1 MLKKLFFLLLNI
13 SLVYTLGAQGTNK
26 LMKQGEEAFTKGNYV
41 QAADFFERAWLKSKN
56 KKQEAIFKA
65 GEAYYL
71 LRNYRKAAETYA
83 NVKDK
88 NDQFPLVGL
97 KYARSLKQDGQYD
110 KASKAFT
117 DFRDTYSGEG
127 KAVLEDIVQTEVQGC
142 ELGKLLPS
150 QAQQGIEVGH
160 AGAGVNTS
168 ENEFAPLPIDKG
180 LLYFSSTIGNTARI
194 YRSSLADNTWGKGIT
209 PDNFPVI
216 QKGQY
221 CHGSLTPDGQRFYFT
236 ICDASS
242 NFSNQTTRCEIYV
255 IRKQAT
261 GWSAPEMLPEAINAK
276 GTTATQPHV
285 VQNNGKEILY
295 FASNRTGG
303 RGGLD
308 LWYVERPMSA
318 AGNTFSTPI
327 NLGASINTLG
337 DEMTP
342 YFSVGEGTLYFASN
356 GQTSIGGFDIYS
368 SKGELSSWAPADN
381 LGLPYN
387 SPADDYYFVK
397 HNDGEGG
404 FLVSNRIVA
413 GEKLST
419 KDDDIFEVR
428 NKLVV
433 AKLQGSV
440 FAQESGEPLN
450 KYLLTLYEIRAD
462 ESESILLNREFST
475 STYDLELLPNRKFR
489 VEITAQG
496 YATGAY
502 TFLTDNPSGQPYG
515 QPLMLAKLGG
525 GSVVNNNPG
534 TGNPSNPNLGN
545 PNPGA
550 NPGKGNP
557 SSNPGSANP
566 GTGTA
571 NPGIPNPS
579 GGVYTARGAGPAD
592 KEEYSTDAPRY
603 EGEYYKIQLAALKT
617 YSPTDKRYLAIA
629 ELGNLQTETILSKQ
643 MTRVLVATFY
653 TKEDA
658 KRALAAVKSKGF
670 SLAFIV
676 KYTNGE
682 RYGRVNL

>member
-1 MLKKLFFLLLNI
+1 MLKKLVFLLLNF
-13 SLVYTLGAQGTNK
+13 SLICTLSAQSAKK
-26 LMKQGEEAFTKGNYV
+26 LMKQGEEAYTKGNYV
-41 QAADFFERAWLKSKN
+41 QAADFFEKSWLKG
-56 KKQEAIFKA
+56 KKPEAIFKA
-65 GEAYYL
+65 GEAYYV
-71 LRNYRKAAETYA
+71 LRNYRKASEAYL

-110 KASKAFT
+110 KASKAFS
-117 DFRDTYSGEG
+117 DFRDSYTGEG
-127 KAVLEDIVQTEVQGC
+127 KAVIEDVVQTEMQGC
-142 ELGKLLPS
+142 ELGKLLPA
-150 QAQQGIEVGH
+150 QAQQGIEVTH

-168 ENEFAPLPIDKG
+168 DNEFGPLPIDKG
-180 LLYFSSTIGNTARI
+180 LLYFSSTIGGTARI
-194 YRSSLADNTWGKGIT
+194 YRSSLADNAWGKGAT

-236 ICDASS
+236 ICDAASS
-242 NFSNQTTRCEIYV
+242 FNNNTTRCEIYV
-255 IRKQAT
+255 IRKQAA
-261 GWSAPEMLPEAINAK
+261 GWSAPEMLPESINAK

-303 RGGLD
+303 RGGMD
-308 LWYVERPMSA
+308 LWYVEKPLSVP
-318 AGNTFSTPI
+318 GNTFANPI
-327 NLGASINTLG
+327 NLGPNINTLG

-342 YFSVGEGTLYFASN
+342 YFSAGEGTLYFSSN

-368 SKGELSSWAPADN
+368 SRGDLSTWAPADN

-387 SPADDYYFVK
+387 SPADDYYYIK

-413 GEKLST
+413 GEKLTT
-419 KDDDIFEVR
+419 KDDDIFEIR
-428 NKLVV
+428 SKLVV

-440 FAQESGEPLN
+440 FAQETGEPIN
-450 KYLLTLYEIRAD
+450 KYLLTLYEIRTD
-462 ESESILLNREFST
+462 ESESILLNREFNT
-475 STYDLELLPNRKFR
+475 SAYDLELLPNRKFR

-502 TFLTDNPSGQPYG
+502 NFVTNNPSGQAYG
-515 QPLMLAKLGG
+515 QPLMLVKLGG
-525 GSVVNNNPG
+525 AVVNTNPAGNPNNTNPATNPPLGNPNNPG
-534 TGNPSNPNLGN
+534 TY
-545 PNPGA
+545 
-550 NPGKGNP
+550 
-557 SSNPGSANP
+557 NP
-566 GTGTA
+566 GTN
-571 NPGIPNPS
+571 NPGTNPPPNNFPNANPS
-579 GGVYTARGAGPAD
+579 GGVYTAKGAGPAD

-603 EGEYYKIQLAALKT
+603 EGEYYKIQLAALKAF
-617 YSPTDKRYLAIA
+617 SPSDKRYTAMS
-629 ELGNLQTETILSKQ
+629 EFGNLQTETILSKQ
-643 MTRVLVATFY
+643 MTRVLVASFY
-653 TKEDA
+653 TKDDA
-658 KRALAAVKSKGF
+658 KRALAAVKRKGF

>member
-1 MLKKLFFLLLNI
+1 MLRKLVFLLLNF
-13 SLVYTLGAQGTNK
+13 SLICTLSAQSAKK
-26 LMKQGEEAFTKGNYV
+26 LMKQGEEAYTKGNYV
-41 QAADFFERAWLKSKN
+41 QAADLFEKSWLKG
-56 KKQEAIFKA
+56 KKPEAIFKA
-65 GEAYYL
+65 GEAYYV
-71 LRNYRKAAETYA
+71 LRNYRKAAEAYL

-110 KASKAFT
+110 KASKAFS
-117 DFRDTYSGEG
+117 DFRDSYTGEG
-127 KAVLEDIVQTEVQGC
+127 KAVIEDVVQTEMQGS
-142 ELGKLLPS
+142 ELGKLLPA
-150 QAQQGIEVGH
+150 QAQQGIEVTH

-168 ENEFAPLPIDKG
+168 DNEFAPLPIDKG
-180 LLYFSSTIGNTARI
+180 LLYFSSTIGGTARI
-194 YRSSLADNTWGKGIT
+194 YRSSLADNAWGKRAT

-236 ICDASS
+236 ICDAAGS
-242 NFSNQTTRCEIYV
+242 FSNNTTRCEIYV
-255 IRKQAT
+255 IRKQAA
-261 GWSAPEMLPEAINAK
+261 GWSAPEMLPESINAK

-303 RGGLD
+303 RGGMD
-308 LWYVERPMSA
+308 LWYVEKPLSA
-318 AGNTFSTPI
+318 TGNTFANPI
-327 NLGASINTLG
+327 NLGPNINTLG

-342 YFSVGEGTLYFASN
+342 YFSAGEGTLYFSSN

-368 SKGELSSWAPADN
+368 SRGDLSTWAPADN

-387 SPADDYYFVK
+387 SPADDYYYIK

-413 GEKLST
+413 GEKLTT
-419 KDDDIFEVR
+419 KDDDIFEIKS
-428 NKLVV
+428 KLVV

-440 FAQESGEPLN
+440 FAQETGEPIN
-450 KYLLTLYEIRAD
+450 KYLLTLYEIRTD
-462 ESESILLNREFST
+462 ESESILLNREFNT

-502 TFLTDNPSGQPYG
+502 NFVTNNPSGQAYG
-515 QPLMLAKLGG
+515 QPLMLVKLGG
-525 GSVVNNNPG
+525 AVVNTNPAGNPNNTNPGTNPPFGNPNNQGNNNPGNNNPG
-534 TGNPSNPNLGN
+534 TNPPPNN
-545 PNPGA
+545 FPNA
-550 NPGKGNP
+550 
-557 SSNPGSANP
+557 
-566 GTGTA
+566 
-571 NPGIPNPS
+571 NPS
-579 GGVYTARGAGPAD
+579 GGVYTAKGAGPAD

-603 EGEYYKIQLAALKT
+603 EGEYYKIQLAALKAF
-617 YSPTDKRYLAIA
+617 SPSDKRYTAMS
-629 ELGNLQTETILSKQ
+629 EFGNLQTETILSKQ
-643 MTRVLVATFY
+643 MTRVLVASFY
-653 TKEDA
+653 TKDDA
-658 KRALAAVKSKGF
+658 KRALAAVKRKGF

>member
-1 MLKKLFFLLLNI
+1 MLKKLVFLLLNF
-13 SLVYTLGAQGTNK
+13 SLLCTLSAQSAKK
-26 LMKQGEEAFTKGNYV
+26 LMKQGEEAYTKGNYV
-41 QAADFFERAWLKSKN
+41 QAADFFEKSWLKG
-56 KKQEAIFKA
+56 KKPEAIFKA
-65 GEAYYL
+65 GEAYYV
-71 LRNYRKAAETYA
+71 LRNYRKAAEAYV

-110 KASKAFT
+110 KASKAFS
-117 DFRDTYSGEG
+117 DFRDSYTGEG
-127 KAVLEDIVQTEVQGC
+127 KAVIEDVVQTELQGN
-142 ELGKLLPS
+142 ELGKLLPA
-150 QAQQGIEVGH
+150 QAQQGIEVTH

-168 ENEFAPLPIDKG
+168 DNEFAPLPIDKG
-180 LLYFSSTIGNTARI
+180 LLYFSSTIGGTARI
-194 YRSSLADNTWGKGIT
+194 YRSSLADNAWGKGAT

-236 ICDASS
+236 ICDAASS
-242 NFSNQTTRCEIYV
+242 FNNNTTRCEIYV
-255 IRKQAT
+255 IRKQAA
-261 GWSAPEMLPEAINAK
+261 GWSAPEMLPESINAK

-303 RGGLD
+303 RGGMD
-308 LWYVERPMSA
+308 LWYVERPLSA
-318 AGNTFSTPI
+318 TGNAFASPI
-327 NLGASINTLG
+327 NLGPNINTLG

-342 YFSVGEGTLYFASN
+342 YFSVGEGMLYFSSN

-368 SKGELSSWAPADN
+368 SRGDLSTWAPADN

-387 SPADDYYFVK
+387 SPADDYYYIK

-413 GEKLST
+413 GEKLTT
-419 KDDDIFEVR
+419 KDDDIFEIKS
-428 NKLVV
+428 KLVV

-440 FAQESGEPLN
+440 FAQETGEPIN
-450 KYLLTLYEIRAD
+450 KYLLTLYEIRVD
-462 ESESILLNREFST
+462 ESESILLNREFNT

-502 TFLTDNPSGQPYG
+502 NFVTNNPSGQAYG
-515 QPLMLAKLGG
+515 QPLMLVKLGG
-525 GSVVNNNPG
+525 AVVNTNPG
-534 TGNPSNPNLGN
+534 GNPNNPNLGN
-545 PNPGA
+545 DPGF
-550 NPGKGNP
+550 GNP
-557 SSNPGSANP
+557 NNP
-566 GTGTA
+566 GTN
-571 NPGIPNPS
+571 NPGTNPPPNNFPNANPS
-579 GGVYTARGAGPAD
+579 GGVYTAKGAGPAD

-603 EGEYYKIQLAALKT
+603 EGEYYKIQLAALKAF
-617 YSPTDKRYLAIA
+617 SPNDKRYTAMS
-629 ELGNLQTETILSKQ
+629 EFGNLQTETILSKQ

-653 TKEDA
+653 TKDDA
-658 KRALAAVKSKGF
+658 KRALAGVKRKGF

>member
-1 MLKKLFFLLLNI
+1 MLKKLVFLLLNF
-13 SLVYTLGAQGTNK
+13 SLLCTLSAQSAKK
-26 LMKQGEEAFTKGNYV
+26 LMKQGEEAYTKGNYV
-41 QAADFFERAWLKSKN
+41 QAADFFEKSWLKG
-56 KKQEAIFKA
+56 KKPEAIFKA
-65 GEAYYL
+65 GEAYYV
-71 LRNYRKAAETYA
+71 LRNYRKASEAYV

-88 NDQFPLVGL
+88 NDQFQLVGL

-110 KASKAFT
+110 KASKAFS
-117 DFRDTYSGEG
+117 DFRDGYTGEG
-127 KAVLEDIVQTEVQGC
+127 KAVIEDVVQTELQGC
-142 ELGKLLPS
+142 ELGKLLPA
-150 QAQQGIEVGH
+150 QAQQGIEVSH

-168 ENEFAPLPIDKG
+168 DNEFAPLPIDKG
-180 LLYFSSTIGNTARI
+180 LLYFSSTIGGTARI
-194 YRSSLADNTWGKGIT
+194 YRSSLADNAWGKGAT

-236 ICDASS
+236 ICDAASS
-242 NFSNQTTRCEIYV
+242 FNNNTTRCEIYV
-255 IRKQAT
+255 IRKQAA
-261 GWSAPEMLPEAINAK
+261 GWSAPEMLPESINAK

-303 RGGLD
+303 RGGMD
-308 LWYVERPMSA
+308 LWYVERPLSA
-318 AGNTFSTPI
+318 TGNVFASPI
-327 NLGASINTLG
+327 NLGPNINTMG

-342 YFSVGEGTLYFASN
+342 YFSAGEGTLYFSSN
-356 GQTSIGGFDIYS
+356 GQTSIGGFDIFT
-368 SKGELSSWAPADN
+368 SKGDLSTWAPADN

-387 SPADDYYFVK
+387 SPADDYYYIK

-413 GEKLST
+413 GEKLTT
-419 KDDDIFEVR
+419 KDDDIFEIKS
-428 NKLVV
+428 KLVV

-440 FAQESGEPLN
+440 FAQETGEPIN
-450 KYLLTLYEIRAD
+450 KYLLTLYEIRVD
-462 ESESILLNREFST
+462 ESESILLNREFNT

-502 TFLTDNPSGQPYG
+502 NFVTNNPSGQAYG
-515 QPLMLAKLGG
+515 QPLMLVKLGG
-525 GSVVNNNPG
+525 AVVNTNPG
-534 TGNPSNPNLGN
+534 GNPNNPNLGN
-545 PNPGA
+545 DPGF
-550 NPGKGNP
+550 GNP
-557 SSNPGSANP
+557 NNP
-566 GTGTA
+566 GT
-571 NPGIPNPS
+571 NPPPNNFPNINPS
-579 GGVYTARGAGPAD
+579 GGVYTAKGAGPAD

-603 EGEYYKIQLAALKT
+603 EGEYYKIQLAALKAF
-617 YSPTDKRYLAIA
+617 SPSDKRYTTVS
-629 ELGNLQTETILSKQ
+629 EFGNLQTETILSKQ

-653 TKEDA
+653 TKDDA
-658 KRALAAVKSKGF
+658 KRALAAVKRKGF

>member
-1 MLKKLFFLLLNI
+1 MLKKLVFLLLNF
-13 SLVYTLGAQGTNK
+13 SLLCTLSAQSAKK
-26 LMKQGEEAFTKGNYV
+26 LMKQGEEAYTKGNYV
-41 QAADFFERAWLKSKN
+41 QAADFFEKSWLKG
-56 KKQEAIFKA
+56 KKPEAIFKA
-65 GEAYYL
+65 GEAYYV
-71 LRNYRKAAETYA
+71 LRNYRKAAEAYV

-110 KASKAFT
+110 KASKAFS
-117 DFRDTYSGEG
+117 DFRDSYTGEG
-127 KAVLEDIVQTEVQGC
+127 KAVIEDVVQTELQGN
-142 ELGKLLPS
+142 ELGKLLPA
-150 QAQQGIEVGH
+150 QAQQGIEVTH

-168 ENEFAPLPIDKG
+168 DNEFAPLPIDKG
-180 LLYFSSTIGNTARI
+180 LLYFSSTIGGTARI
-194 YRSSLADNTWGKGIT
+194 YRSSLADNAWGKGAT

-236 ICDASS
+236 ICDAASS
-242 NFSNQTTRCEIYV
+242 FNNNTTRCEIYV
-255 IRKQAT
+255 IRKQAA
-261 GWSAPEMLPEAINAK
+261 GWSAPEMLPESINAK

-303 RGGLD
+303 RGGMD
-308 LWYVERPMSA
+308 LWYVERPLSA
-318 AGNTFSTPI
+318 TGNAFANPI
-327 NLGASINTLG
+327 NLGPNINTLG

-342 YFSVGEGTLYFASN
+342 YFSVGEGMLYFSSN

-368 SKGELSSWAPADN
+368 SRGDLSTWAPADN

-387 SPADDYYFVK
+387 SPADDYYYIK

-413 GEKLST
+413 GEKLTT
-419 KDDDIFEVR
+419 KDDDIFEIKS
-428 NKLVV
+428 KLVV

-440 FAQESGEPLN
+440 FAQETGEPIN
-450 KYLLTLYEIRAD
+450 KYLLTLYEIRTD
-462 ESESILLNREFST
+462 ESESILLNREFNT

-502 TFLTDNPSGQPYG
+502 NFVTNNPSGQAYG
-515 QPLMLAKLGG
+515 QPLMLVKLGG
-525 GSVVNNNPG
+525 AVVNTNPG
-534 TGNPSNPNLGN
+534 GNPNNPNLGN
-545 PNPGA
+545 DPGF
-550 NPGKGNP
+550 GNP
-557 SSNPGSANP
+557 NNP
-566 GTGTA
+566 GTN
-571 NPGIPNPS
+571 NPGTNPPPNNFPNANPS
-579 GGVYTARGAGPAD
+579 GGVYTAKGAGPAD

-603 EGEYYKIQLAALKT
+603 EGEYYKIQLAALKAF
-617 YSPTDKRYLAIA
+617 SPSDKRYTAMS
-629 ELGNLQTETILSKQ
+629 EFGNLQTETILNKQ

-653 TKEDA
+653 TKDDA
-658 KRALAAVKSKGF
+658 KRALAGVKRKGF

>member
-1 MLKKLFFLLLNI
+1 MLRKLVFLLLNF
-13 SLVYTLGAQGTNK
+13 SLICTLSAQSAKK
-26 LMKQGEEAFTKGNYV
+26 LMKQGEEAYTKGNYV
-41 QAADFFERAWLKSKN
+41 QAADFFEKSWLKG
-56 KKQEAIFKA
+56 KKPEAIFKA
-65 GEAYYL
+65 GEAYYV
-71 LRNYRKAAETYA
+71 LRNYRKASEAYV

-110 KASKAFT
+110 KASKAFS
-117 DFRDTYSGEG
+117 DFRDSYSGDG
-127 KAVLEDIVQTEVQGC
+127 KAVIEDMVQTEIQGC
-142 ELGKLLPS
+142 ELGKLLPA
-150 QAQQGIEVGH
+150 QAQQGIEVNF

-168 ENEFAPLPIDKG
+168 DNEFGPLPIDKG
-180 LLYFSSTIGNTARI
+180 LLYFSSTIGGTARI
-194 YRSSLADNTWGKGIT
+194 YRSSLADNAWGKGAT

-236 ICDASS
+236 ICDAASS
-242 NFSNQTTRCEIYV
+242 FSNRTTRCEIYV

-276 GTTATQPHV
+276 GTTSTQPHV

-303 RGGLD
+303 RGGMD
-308 LWYVERPMSA
+308 LWYVERPLSA
-318 AGNTFSTPI
+318 TGNAFSNPI
-327 NLGASINTLG
+327 NLGSSINTLG

-342 YFSVGEGTLYFASN
+342 YFNSSEGTLYFSSN

-368 SKGELSSWAPADN
+368 SKGDLSSWAPADN
-381 LGLPYN
+381 MGLPYN
-387 SPADDYYFVK
+387 SPADDYYFIK

-413 GEKLST
+413 GEKLTT
-419 KDDDIFEVR
+419 KDDDIFEIKS
-428 NKLVV
+428 KLVV

-440 FAQESGEPLN
+440 FAQETGEPIN

-462 ESESILLNREFST
+462 ESESILLNREFNT

-502 TFLTDNPSGQPYG
+502 NFVTENPTGQPYG
-515 QPLMLAKLGG
+515 QPLMLVKLG
-525 GSVVNNNPG
+525 GSVVNTNPAGNPNTTTPGANPPLGNPNNPG
-534 TGNPSNPNLGN
+534 TNNPSTNLPN
-545 PNPGA
+545 A
-550 NPGKGNP
+550 
-557 SSNPGSANP
+557 
-566 GTGTA
+566 
-571 NPGIPNPS
+571 NPS
-579 GGVYTARGAGPAD
+579 GGIYTAKGAGPAD

-617 YSPTDKRYLAIA
+617 YSPTDKRYAA
-629 ELGNLQTETILSKQ
+629 MSELGSVQTETILSKQ

-653 TKEDA
+653 TKEEA
-658 KRALAAVKSKGF
+658 KRALAAVKQKGF

>member
-1 MLKKLFFLLLNI
+1 MLRKLVFMLLNF
-13 SLVYTLGAQGTNK
+13 SLICTLSAQSAKK
-26 LMKQGEEAFTKGNYV
+26 LMKQGEEAYTKGNYV
-41 QAADFFERAWLKSKN
+41 QAADFFEKSWLKG
-56 KKQEAIFKA
+56 KKPEAVFKA
-65 GEAYYL
+65 GEAYYV
-71 LRNYRKAAETYA
+71 LRNYRKASEAYV

-110 KASKAFT
+110 KASKAFS
-117 DFRDTYSGEG
+117 DFRDTYNGEG
-127 KAVLEDIVQTEVQGC
+127 KAVIEDIVQTELQGC
-142 ELGKLLPS
+142 ELGKLLPA
-150 QAQQGIEVGH
+150 QAQQGIEVNH

-168 ENEFAPLPIDKG
+168 DNEFAPLPIDKG

-194 YRSSLADNTWGKGIT
+194 YRSSLADNAWGKGAT

-236 ICDASS
+236 ICDAASS
-242 NFSNQTTRCEIYV
+242 FDNRTTRCEIYV

-261 GWSAPEMLPEAINAK
+261 GWSAPEMLPESINAK

-285 VQNNGKEILY
+285 VQNNGKEILF

-303 RGGLD
+303 RGGMD
-308 LWYVERPMSA
+308 LWYVDRPLSA
-318 AGNTFSTPI
+318 TGNAFANPI
-327 NLGASINTLG
+327 NLGPSINTMG

-342 YFSVGEGTLYFASN
+342 YFSPGEGTLYFSSN

-368 SKGELSSWAPADN
+368 SKGDLSTWAPADN

-387 SPADDYYFVK
+387 SPADDYYYIK

-413 GEKLST
+413 GEKLTT
-419 KDDDIFEVR
+419 KDNDIFEIK

-440 FAQESGEPLN
+440 FAQETGEPIN
-450 KYLLTLYEIRAD
+450 KYLLTLYEIRVD
-462 ESESILLNREFST
+462 ESESILLNREFNT

-502 TFLTDNPSGQPYG
+502 NFVTDNPNTQAYG
-515 QPLMLAKLGG
+515 QPLMLVKLGG
-525 GSVVNNNPG
+525 AVVNTNPTGNPNTNNPANNPPSGNPNLNNPG
-534 TGNPSNPNLGN
+534 N
-545 PNPGA
+545 
-550 NPGKGNP
+550 NP
-557 SSNPGSANP
+557 SSTNPPSGNYP
-566 GTGTA
+566 
-571 NPGIPNPS
+571 NVNPS
-579 GGVYTARGAGPAD
+579 AGVYTAKGAGPAD

-603 EGEYYKIQLAALKT
+603 EGEYYKIQLAALKA
-617 YSPTDKRYLAIA
+617 YSPNDKRYMAMS
-629 ELGNLQTETILSKQ
+629 EFGNLQTENILNKQ

-653 TKEDA
+653 TKDDA
-658 KRALAAVKSKGF
+658 KRALAAVKGKGF

-676 KYTNGE
+676 KYNNGE

>member
-1 MLKKLFFLLLNI
+1 MLKKLVFLLLNF
-13 SLVYTLGAQGTNK
+13 SLICTLSAQSAKK
-26 LMKQGEEAFTKGNYV
+26 LMKQGEEAYTKGNYV
-41 QAADFFERAWLKSKN
+41 QAADFFEKSWLKG
-56 KKQEAIFKA
+56 KKPEAIFKA
-65 GEAYYL
+65 GEAYYV
-71 LRNYRKAAETYA
+71 LRNYRKASEAYL

-110 KASKAFT
+110 KASKAFS
-117 DFRDTYSGEG
+117 DFRDSYTGEG
-127 KAVLEDIVQTEVQGC
+127 KAVIEDVVQTEMQGC
-142 ELGKLLPS
+142 ELGKLLPA
-150 QAQQGIEVGH
+150 QAQQGIEVTH

-168 ENEFAPLPIDKG
+168 DNEFAPLPIDKG
-180 LLYFSSTIGNTARI
+180 LLYFSSTIGGTARI
-194 YRSSLADNTWGKGIT
+194 YRSSLADNAWGKGAT

-236 ICDASS
+236 ICDAASS
-242 NFSNQTTRCEIYV
+242 FNNNTTRCEIYV
-255 IRKQAT
+255 IRKQAA
-261 GWSAPEMLPEAINAK
+261 GWSAPEMLPESINAK

-303 RGGLD
+303 RGGMD
-308 LWYVERPMSA
+308 LWYVEKPLSVP
-318 AGNTFSTPI
+318 GNTFANPI
-327 NLGASINTLG
+327 NLGPNINTLG

-342 YFSVGEGTLYFASN
+342 YFSAGEGTLYFSSN

-368 SKGELSSWAPADN
+368 SRGDLSTWAPADN

-387 SPADDYYFVK
+387 SPADDYYYIK

-413 GEKLST
+413 GEKLTT
-419 KDDDIFEVR
+419 KDDDIFEIR
-428 NKLVV
+428 SKLVV

-440 FAQESGEPLN
+440 FAQETGEPIN
-450 KYLLTLYEIRAD
+450 KYLLTLYEIRTD
-462 ESESILLNREFST
+462 ESESILLNREFNT
-475 STYDLELLPNRKFR
+475 SAYDLELLPNRKFR

-502 TFLTDNPSGQPYG
+502 NFVTNNPSGQAYG
-515 QPLMLAKLGG
+515 QPLMLVKLGG
-525 GSVVNNNPG
+525 AVVNTNPAGNPNNTNPATNPPLGNPNNPG
-534 TGNPSNPNLGN
+534 TY
-545 PNPGA
+545 
-550 NPGKGNP
+550 
-557 SSNPGSANP
+557 NP
-566 GTGTA
+566 GTN
-571 NPGIPNPS
+571 NPGTNPPPNNFPNANPS
-579 GGVYTARGAGPAD
+579 GGVYTAKGAGPAD

-603 EGEYYKIQLAALKT
+603 EGEYYKIQLAALKAF
-617 YSPTDKRYLAIA
+617 SPSDKRYTAMS
-629 ELGNLQTETILSKQ
+629 EFGNLQTETILSKQ
-643 MTRVLVATFY
+643 MTRVLVASFY
-653 TKEDA
+653 TKDDA
-658 KRALAAVKSKGF
+658 KRALAAVKRKGF

>member
-1 MLKKLFFLLLNI
+1 MLRKLVFVLLNF
-13 SLVYTLGAQGTNK
+13 SLICTLSAQSAKK

-41 QAADFFERAWLKSKN
+41 QAADFFEKSWQKG
-56 KKQEAIFKA
+56 KKPEAVFKA

-71 LRNYRKAAETYA
+71 LRNYRKAADAYV

-110 KASKAFT
+110 KASKAFS
-117 DFRDTYSGEG
+117 DFRDTYSGTG
-127 KAVLEDIVQTEVQGC
+127 KAAIEDIVQTELQGC
-142 ELGKLLPS
+142 ELGKLLPA
-150 QAQQGIEVGH
+150 QAQQGIEINH
-160 AGAGVNTS
+160 AGGGVNTS
-168 ENEFAPLPIDKG
+168 DNEFAPLPIDKG
-180 LLYFSSTIGNTARI
+180 LLYFSSTIGGTGRI
-194 YRSSLADNTWGKGIT
+194 YRSSLADNAWGKGTT

-236 ICDASS
+236 ICDAASVFD
-242 NFSNQTTRCEIYV
+242 NRTTRCEIYV

-261 GWSAPEMLPEAINAK
+261 GWSAPEALPENINAK
-276 GTTATQPHV
+276 ETTATQPHV
-285 VQNNGKEILY
+285 VQSNGKEILY
-295 FASNRTGG
+295 FASNRKDG
-303 RGGLD
+303 RGGMD
-308 LWYVERPMSA
+308 LWYAERPMSA
-318 AGNTFSTPI
+318 TSNVFSAPI
-327 NLGASINTLG
+327 NLGPSINTLG

-342 YFSVGEGTLYFASN
+342 YFNVGEGTLYFSSN

-368 SKGELSSWAPADN
+368 SKGELSNWAPADN

-387 SPADDYYFVK
+387 SPADDYYYIK

-413 GEKLST
+413 GEKLTT
-419 KDDDIFEVR
+419 KDDDIFEIK

-440 FAQESGEPLN
+440 FAQETGEPIN

-462 ESESILLNREFST
+462 ESESILLNREFNT

-502 TFLTDNPSGQPYG
+502 NFVTENPSGQPYG
-515 QPLMLAKLGG
+515 QPLMLVKLGG
-525 GSVVNNNPG
+525 GVVTTNPNPNNPNPN
-534 TGNPSNPNLGN
+534 NPSTNPPTGN
-545 PNPGA
+545 PNPN
-550 NPGKGNP
+550 NPNTSNPNTNPPTGNPIGNP
-557 SSNPGSANP
+557 SAGL
-566 GTGTA
+566 
-571 NPGIPNPS
+571 
-579 GGVYTARGAGPAD
+579 YTAKGAGPAD

-603 EGEYYKIQLAALKT
+603 EGEYYKIQLAALKA
-617 YSPTDKRYLAIA
+617 YSPADKRYTAMS
-629 ELGNLQTETILSKQ
+629 EFGNLQTETILSKQ

-653 TKEDA
+653 TKDDA
-658 KRALAAVKSKGF
+658 KRALAAVKKKGF

>member
-1 MLKKLFFLLLNI
+1 MLRKLVFVLLNF
-13 SLVYTLGAQGTNK
+13 SLICTLSAQSANK

-41 QAADFFERAWLKSKN
+41 QAADFFEKSWLKGKSK
-56 KKQEAIFKA
+56 KPEAIFKA

-71 LRNYRKAAETYA
+71 LRNYRKAADAYV

-110 KASKAFT
+110 KASKAFS
-117 DFRDTYSGEG
+117 DFRDTYSGTG
-127 KAVLEDIVQTEVQGC
+127 KGAIEDIVQTELQGC
-142 ELGKLLPS
+142 ELGKLLPA
-150 QAQQGIEVGH
+150 QAQQGIEINH
-160 AGAGVNTS
+160 AGAGINTS
-168 ENEFAPLPIDKG
+168 DNEFAPLPIDKG
-180 LLYFSSTIGNTARI
+180 LLYFSSTIGGTGRI
-194 YRSSLADNTWGKGIT
+194 YRSSLADNAWGKGTT

-236 ICDASS
+236 ICDAASVFD
-242 NFSNQTTRCEIYV
+242 NRTTRCEIYV

-261 GWSAPEMLPEAINAK
+261 GWSAPEALPENINAK
-276 GTTATQPHV
+276 ETTATQPHV
-285 VQNNGKEILY
+285 VQSNGKEILY
-295 FASNRTGG
+295 FASNRKDG
-303 RGGLD
+303 RGGMD
-308 LWYVERPMSA
+308 LWYAERPMSA
-318 AGNTFSTPI
+318 TSNVFSTPI
-327 NLGASINTLG
+327 NLGPSINTLG

-342 YFSVGEGTLYFASN
+342 YFSVGEGTLYFSSN

-368 SKGELSSWAPADN
+368 SKGELSTWAPADN

-387 SPADDYYFVK
+387 SPADDYYYIK

-404 FLVSNRIVA
+404 FLVSNRIIA
-413 GEKLST
+413 GEKLTT
-419 KDDDIFEVR
+419 KDDDIFEVK

-440 FAQESGEPLN
+440 FAQETGEPIN

-462 ESESILLNREFST
+462 ESESILLNREFNA

-502 TFLTDNPSGQPYG
+502 NFVTDNPNGQPYG
-515 QPLMLAKLGG
+515 QPLMLVKLGG
-525 GSVVNNNPG
+525 GVVTTNPNPNNPNPNNPNTNPA
-534 TGNPSNPNLGN
+534 TGYPDPNNPNTSNPNTNPPIGN
-545 PNPGA
+545 PIGT
-550 NPGKGNP
+550 P
-557 SSNPGSANP
+557 SA
-566 GTGTA
+566 
-571 NPGIPNPS
+571 
-579 GGVYTARGAGPAD
+579 GVYTAKGAGPAD

-603 EGEYYKIQLAALKT
+603 EGEYYKIQLAALKS
-617 YSPTDKRYLAIA
+617 YSPADKRYMAMS
-629 ELGNLQTETILSKQ
+629 EFGNLQTETILSKQ

-658 KRALAAVKSKGF
+658 KRALAAVKRKGF

-676 KYTNGE
+676 KYNNGE

>member
-1 MLKKLFFLLLNI
+1 MLRKLVFLLLNF
-13 SLVYTLGAQGTNK
+13 SLICTLSAQSAKK
-26 LMKQGEEAFTKGNYV
+26 LMKQGEEAYTKGNYV
-41 QAADFFERAWLKSKN
+41 QAADFFEKSWAKG
-56 KKQEAIFKA
+56 KKPEAIFKA
-65 GEAYYL
+65 GEAYYV
-71 LRNYRKAAETYA
+71 LRNYRKASEAYV

-110 KASKAFT
+110 KASKAFS
-117 DFRDTYSGEG
+117 DFRDTYSGDG
-127 KAVLEDIVQTEVQGC
+127 KAVVEDMVQTELQGC
-142 ELGKLLPS
+142 ELGKLLPA
-150 QAQQGIEVGH
+150 QAQQGIEVTH

-168 ENEFAPLPIDKG
+168 DNEFGPLPIDKG
-180 LLYFSSTIGNTARI
+180 LLYFSSTIGGTARI
-194 YRSSLADNTWGKGIT
+194 YRSSLADNAWGKGAT

-236 ICDASS
+236 ICDAASS
-242 NFSNQTTRCEIYV
+242 FDNRTTRCEIYV

-303 RGGLD
+303 RGGMD
-308 LWYVERPMSA
+308 LWYVERPLSA
-318 AGNTFSTPI
+318 TGNAFANPI
-327 NLGASINTLG
+327 NLGPSINTLG

-342 YFSVGEGTLYFASN
+342 YFSTGEGTLYFSSN

-368 SKGELSSWAPADN
+368 SKGDLSTWAPADN

-387 SPADDYYFVK
+387 SPADDYYYIK

-413 GEKLST
+413 GEKLTT
-419 KDDDIFEVR
+419 KDDDIFEIKS
-428 NKLVV
+428 KLVV

-440 FAQESGEPLN
+440 FAQETGEPIN

-462 ESESILLNREFST
+462 ESESILLNREFNT

-502 TFLTDNPSGQPYG
+502 NFVTDNPNGQAYG
-515 QPLMLAKLGG
+515 QPLMLVKLGG
-525 GSVVNNNPG
+525 AVVNTNPAGNPNNTNPGTTPPLGNPNNPG
-534 TGNPSNPNLGN
+534 TN
-545 PNPGA
+545 
-550 NPGKGNP
+550 
-557 SSNPGSANP
+557 NP
-566 GTGTA
+566 GTN
-571 NPGIPNPS
+571 NPSTNPPNLNPS
-579 GGVYTARGAGPAD
+579 GGVYTAKGAGPAD

-617 YSPTDKRYLAIA
+617 YSPNDKRYTAMSQF
-629 ELGNLQTETILSKQ
+629 GSVQTETILSKQ

-653 TKEDA
+653 TKDEA
-658 KRALAAVKSKGF
+658 KRALAAVKQKGF

>member
-1 MLKKLFFLLLNI
+1 MLRKLVFVLLNF
-13 SLVYTLGAQGTNK
+13 SLICTLSAQSAKK

-41 QAADFFERAWLKSKN
+41 QAADFFEKSWQKG
-56 KKQEAIFKA
+56 KKPEAVFKA

-71 LRNYRKAAETYA
+71 LRNYRKAADAYV

-110 KASKAFT
+110 KASKAFS
-117 DFRDTYSGEG
+117 DFRDTYSGTG
-127 KAVLEDIVQTEVQGC
+127 KAAIEDIVQTELQGC
-142 ELGKLLPS
+142 ELGKLLPA
-150 QAQQGIEVGH
+150 QAQQGIEINH
-160 AGAGVNTS
+160 AGSGINTS
-168 ENEFAPLPIDKG
+168 DNEFAPLPIDKG
-180 LLYFSSTIGNTARI
+180 LLYFSSTIGGTGRI
-194 YRSSLADNTWGKGIT
+194 YRSSLADNAWGKGTT

-236 ICDASS
+236 ICDAASVFD
-242 NFSNQTTRCEIYV
+242 NRTTRCEIYV

-261 GWSAPEMLPEAINAK
+261 GWSAPEALPENINAK
-276 GTTATQPHV
+276 ETTATQPHV
-285 VQNNGKEILY
+285 VQSNGKEILY
-295 FASNRTGG
+295 FASNRKDG
-303 RGGLD
+303 RGGMD
-308 LWYVERPMSA
+308 IWYAERPMSA
-318 AGNTFSTPI
+318 TSNVFSAPI
-327 NLGASINTLG
+327 NLGPSINTLG

-342 YFSVGEGTLYFASN
+342 YFSIGEGTLYFSSN

-368 SKGELSSWAPADN
+368 SKGELSNWAPADN

-387 SPADDYYFVK
+387 SPADDYYYIK

-413 GEKLST
+413 GEKLTT
-419 KDDDIFEVR
+419 KDDDIFEIK

-440 FAQESGEPLN
+440 FAQETGEPIN

-462 ESESILLNREFST
+462 ESESILLNREFNT

-502 TFLTDNPSGQPYG
+502 NFVTENPNGQPYG
-515 QPLMLAKLGG
+515 QPLMLVKLGG
-525 GSVVNNNPG
+525 GVVTTNPNPNNPN
-534 TGNPSNPNLGN
+534 TNNPSTNPPTGN
-545 PNPGA
+545 PNPN
-550 NPGKGNP
+550 NPNTSNPNTNPPIGNPIGNP
-557 SSNPGSANP
+557 SA
-566 GTGTA
+566 
-571 NPGIPNPS
+571 
-579 GGVYTARGAGPAD
+579 GVYTAKGAGPAD

-603 EGEYYKIQLAALKT
+603 EGEYYKIQLAALKS
-617 YSPTDKRYLAIA
+617 YSPADKRYTAMS
-629 ELGNLQTETILSKQ
+629 EFGNLQTETILNKQ

-653 TKEDA
+653 TKDDA
-658 KRALAAVKSKGF
+658 KRALAAVKKKGF

>member
-1 MLKKLFFLLLNI
+1 MLKKLVFLLLNF
-13 SLVYTLGAQGTNK
+13 SLLCTLSAQSAKK
-26 LMKQGEEAFTKGNYV
+26 LMKQGEEAYTKGNYV
-41 QAADFFERAWLKSKN
+41 QAADFFEKSWLKG
-56 KKQEAIFKA
+56 KKPEAIFKA
-65 GEAYYL
+65 GEAYYV
-71 LRNYRKAAETYA
+71 LRNYRKASEAYV

-110 KASKAFT
+110 KASKAFS
-117 DFRDTYSGEG
+117 DFRDGYTGEG
-127 KAVLEDIVQTEVQGC
+127 KAVIEDVVQTELQGC
-142 ELGKLLPS
+142 ELGKLLPA
-150 QAQQGIEVGH
+150 QAQQGIEVSH

-168 ENEFAPLPIDKG
+168 DNEFAPLPIDKG
-180 LLYFSSTIGNTARI
+180 LLYFSSTIGGTARI
-194 YRSSLADNTWGKGIT
+194 YRSSLADNAWGKGAT

-236 ICDASS
+236 ICDAASS
-242 NFSNQTTRCEIYV
+242 FNNNTTRCEIYV
-255 IRKQAT
+255 IRKQAA
-261 GWSAPEMLPEAINAK
+261 GWSAPEMLPESINAK

-303 RGGLD
+303 RGGMD
-308 LWYVERPMSA
+308 LWYVERPLSA
-318 AGNTFSTPI
+318 TGNAFASPI
-327 NLGASINTLG
+327 NLGPNINTMG

-342 YFSVGEGTLYFASN
+342 YFSAGEGTLYFSSN
-356 GQTSIGGFDIYS
+356 GQTSIGGFDIFS
-368 SKGELSSWAPADN
+368 SKGDLSTWAPADN

-387 SPADDYYFVK
+387 SPADDYYYIK

-413 GEKLST
+413 GEKLTT
-419 KDDDIFEVR
+419 KDDDIFEIKS
-428 NKLVV
+428 KLVV

-440 FAQESGEPLN
+440 FAQETGEPIN
-450 KYLLTLYEIRAD
+450 KYLLTLYEIRVD
-462 ESESILLNREFST
+462 ESESILLNREFNT

-502 TFLTDNPSGQPYG
+502 NFVTNNPSGQAYG
-515 QPLMLAKLGG
+515 QPLMLVKLGG
-525 GSVVNNNPG
+525 AVVNTNPG
-534 TGNPSNPNLGN
+534 GNPNNPNLGN
-545 PNPGA
+545 DPGF
-550 NPGKGNP
+550 GNP
-557 SSNPGSANP
+557 NNP
-566 GTGTA
+566 GTN
-571 NPGIPNPS
+571 NPGTNPPPNNFPNVNPS
-579 GGVYTARGAGPAD
+579 GGVYTAKGAGPAD

-603 EGEYYKIQLAALKT
+603 EGEYYKIQLAALKAF
-617 YSPTDKRYLAIA
+617 SPSDKRYTAMS
-629 ELGNLQTETILSKQ
+629 EFGNLQTETILSKQ

-653 TKEDA
+653 TKDDA
-658 KRALAAVKSKGF
+658 KRALAAVKRKGF

>member
-1 MLKKLFFLLLNI
+1 MLRKLVFVLLNF
-13 SLVYTLGAQGTNK
+13 SLICTLSAQSANK

-41 QAADFFERAWLKSKN
+41 QAADFFEKSWLKGKSK
-56 KKQEAIFKA
+56 KPEAIFKA

-71 LRNYRKAAETYA
+71 LRNYRKAADAYV

-110 KASKAFT
+110 KASKAFS
-117 DFRDTYSGEG
+117 DFRDTYNGTG
-127 KAVLEDIVQTEVQGC
+127 KAAIEDIVQTELQGC
-142 ELGKLLPS
+142 ELGKLLPA
-150 QAQQGIEVGH
+150 QAQQGIEVNH

-168 ENEFAPLPIDKG
+168 DNEFAPLPIDKG
-180 LLYFSSTIGNTARI
+180 LLYFSSTIGGTGRI
-194 YRSSLADNTWGKGIT
+194 YRSSLADNAWGKGTT

-236 ICDASS
+236 ICDAASVFD
-242 NFSNQTTRCEIYV
+242 NRTTRCEIYV

-261 GWSAPEMLPEAINAK
+261 GWSAPEALPENINAK
-276 GTTATQPHV
+276 ETTATQPHV
-285 VQNNGKEILY
+285 VQSNGKEILY
-295 FASNRTGG
+295 FASNRKDG
-303 RGGLD
+303 RGGMD
-308 LWYVERPMSA
+308 LWYAERPMSA
-318 AGNTFSTPI
+318 TSNVFSTPI
-327 NLGASINTLG
+327 NLGPSINTLG

-342 YFSVGEGTLYFASN
+342 YFSVGEGTLYFSSN

-368 SKGELSSWAPADN
+368 SKGELSTWAPADN

-387 SPADDYYFVK
+387 SPADDYYYIK

-413 GEKLST
+413 GEKLTT
-419 KDDDIFEVR
+419 KDDDIFEVK

-440 FAQESGEPLN
+440 FAQETGEPIN

-462 ESESILLNREFST
+462 ESESILLNREFNA

-502 TFLTDNPSGQPYG
+502 NFVTENPSGQPYG
-515 QPLMLAKLGG
+515 QPLMLVKLGG
-525 GSVVNNNPG
+525 GVVTTNPNTNNPNPNTNPP
-534 TGNPSNPNLGN
+534 TGNPNANNPNISNPNTN
-545 PNPGA
+545 PPIGT
-550 NPGKGNP
+550 P
-557 SSNPGSANP
+557 SA
-566 GTGTA
+566 
-571 NPGIPNPS
+571 
-579 GGVYTARGAGPAD
+579 GVYTAKGAGPAD

-603 EGEYYKIQLAALKT
+603 EGEYYKIQLAALKA
-617 YSPTDKRYLAIA
+617 YSPADKRYTAMS
-629 ELGNLQTETILSKQ
+629 EFGNVQTETILSKQ

-653 TKEDA
+653 TKDDA
-658 KRALAAVKSKGF
+658 KRALAAVKRKGF

>member
-1 MLKKLFFLLLNI
+1 MLRKLVFVLLNF
-13 SLVYTLGAQGTNK
+13 SLICTLSAQSAKK

-41 QAADFFERAWLKSKN
+41 QAADFFEKSWQKG
-56 KKQEAIFKA
+56 KKPEAVFKA

-71 LRNYRKAAETYA
+71 LRNYRKAADAYV

-110 KASKAFT
+110 KASKAFS
-117 DFRDTYSGEG
+117 DFRDTYSGTG
-127 KAVLEDIVQTEVQGC
+127 KAAIEDIVQTELQGC
-142 ELGKLLPS
+142 ELGKLLPA
-150 QAQQGIEVGH
+150 QAQQGIEINH
-160 AGAGVNTS
+160 AGSGINTS
-168 ENEFAPLPIDKG
+168 DNEFAPLPIDKG
-180 LLYFSSTIGNTARI
+180 LLYFSSTIGGTGRI
-194 YRSSLADNTWGKGIT
+194 YRSSLADNAWGKGTT

-236 ICDASS
+236 ICDAASVFD
-242 NFSNQTTRCEIYV
+242 NRTTRCEIYV

-261 GWSAPEMLPEAINAK
+261 GWSAPEALPENINAK
-276 GTTATQPHV
+276 ETTATQPHV
-285 VQNNGKEILY
+285 VQSNGKEILY
-295 FASNRTGG
+295 FASNRKDG
-303 RGGLD
+303 RGGMD
-308 LWYVERPMSA
+308 LWYAERPMSA
-318 AGNTFSTPI
+318 TSNVFSAPI
-327 NLGASINTLG
+327 NLGPSINTLG

-342 YFSVGEGTLYFASN
+342 YFSIGEGTLYFSSN

-368 SKGELSSWAPADN
+368 SKGELSNWAPADN

-387 SPADDYYFVK
+387 SPADDYYYIK

-413 GEKLST
+413 GEKLTT
-419 KDDDIFEVR
+419 KDDDIFEIK

-440 FAQESGEPLN
+440 FAQETGEPIN

-462 ESESILLNREFST
+462 ESESILLNREFNT

-502 TFLTDNPSGQPYG
+502 NFVTENPNGQPYG
-515 QPLMLAKLGG
+515 QPLMLVKLGG
-525 GSVVNNNPG
+525 GVVTTNPNPNNPN
-534 TGNPSNPNLGN
+534 TNNPSTNPPTGN
-545 PNPGA
+545 PNPN
-550 NPGKGNP
+550 NPNTSNPNTNPPIGNPIGNP
-557 SSNPGSANP
+557 SA
-566 GTGTA
+566 
-571 NPGIPNPS
+571 
-579 GGVYTARGAGPAD
+579 GVYTAKGAGPAD

-603 EGEYYKIQLAALKT
+603 EGEYYKIQLAALKS
-617 YSPTDKRYLAIA
+617 YSPADKRYTAMS
-629 ELGNLQTETILSKQ
+629 EFGNLQTETILNKQ

-653 TKEDA
+653 TKDDA
-658 KRALAAVKSKGF
+658 KRALAAVKKKGF

>member
-1 MLKKLFFLLLNI
+1 MLKKLVFLLLNF
-13 SLVYTLGAQGTNK
+13 SLLCTLSAQSAKK
-26 LMKQGEEAFTKGNYV
+26 LMKQGEEAYTKGNYV
-41 QAADFFERAWLKSKN
+41 QAADFFEKSWLKG
-56 KKQEAIFKA
+56 KKPEAIFKA
-65 GEAYYL
+65 GEAYYV
-71 LRNYRKAAETYA
+71 LRNYRKAAEAYV

-110 KASKAFT
+110 KASKAFS
-117 DFRDTYSGEG
+117 DFRDSYTGEG
-127 KAVLEDIVQTEVQGC
+127 KAVIEDVVQTELQGN
-142 ELGKLLPS
+142 ELGKLLPA
-150 QAQQGIEVGH
+150 QAQQGIEVTH

-168 ENEFAPLPIDKG
+168 DNEFAPLPIDKG
-180 LLYFSSTIGNTARI
+180 LLYFSSTIGGTARI
-194 YRSSLADNTWGKGIT
+194 YRSSLADNAWGKGAT

-236 ICDASS
+236 ICDAASS
-242 NFSNQTTRCEIYV
+242 FNNNTTRCEIYV
-255 IRKQAT
+255 IRKQAA
-261 GWSAPEMLPEAINAK
+261 GWSAPEMLPESINAK

-303 RGGLD
+303 RGGMD
-308 LWYVERPMSA
+308 LWYVERPLSA
-318 AGNTFSTPI
+318 TGNAFANPI
-327 NLGASINTLG
+327 NLGPNINTLG

-342 YFSVGEGTLYFASN
+342 YFSVGEGMLYFSSN

-368 SKGELSSWAPADN
+368 SRGDLSTWAPADN

-387 SPADDYYFVK
+387 SPADDYYFIK

-413 GEKLST
+413 GEKLTT
-419 KDDDIFEVR
+419 KDDDIFEIKS
-428 NKLVV
+428 KLVV

-440 FAQESGEPLN
+440 FAQETGEPIN
-450 KYLLTLYEIRAD
+450 KYLLTLYEIRTD
-462 ESESILLNREFST
+462 ESESILLNREFNT

-502 TFLTDNPSGQPYG
+502 NFVTNNPNGQAYG
-515 QPLMLAKLGG
+515 QPLMLVKLGG
-525 GSVVNNNPG
+525 AVVNTNPG
-534 TGNPSNPNLGN
+534 GNPNNPNLGN
-545 PNPGA
+545 DPGF
-550 NPGKGNP
+550 GNP
-557 SSNPGSANP
+557 NNP
-566 GTGTA
+566 GTN
-571 NPGIPNPS
+571 NPGTNPPPNNFPNANPS
-579 GGVYTARGAGPAD
+579 GGVYTAKGAGPAD

-603 EGEYYKIQLAALKT
+603 EGEYYKIQLAALKAF
-617 YSPTDKRYLAIA
+617 SPNDKRYTAMS
-629 ELGNLQTETILSKQ
+629 EFGNLQTETILSKQ

-653 TKEDA
+653 TKDDA
-658 KRALAAVKSKGF
+658 KRALAGVKRKGF

>member
-1 MLKKLFFLLLNI
+1 MLRKLVFVLLNF
-13 SLVYTLGAQGTNK
+13 SLICTLSAQSAKK

-41 QAADFFERAWLKSKN
+41 QAADFFEKSWQKG
-56 KKQEAIFKA
+56 KKPEAVFKA

-71 LRNYRKAAETYA
+71 LRNYRKAADAYV

-110 KASKAFT
+110 KASKAFS
-117 DFRDTYSGEG
+117 DFRDTYNGTG
-127 KAVLEDIVQTEVQGC
+127 KAAIEDIVQTELQGC
-142 ELGKLLPS
+142 ELGKLLPA
-150 QAQQGIEVGH
+150 QAQQGIEINH

-168 ENEFAPLPIDKG
+168 DNEFAPLPIDKG
-180 LLYFSSTIGNTARI
+180 LLYFSSTIGGTGRI
-194 YRSSLADNTWGKGIT
+194 YRSSLADNAWGKGTT

-236 ICDASS
+236 ICDAASVFD
-242 NFSNQTTRCEIYV
+242 NRTTRCEIYV

-261 GWSAPEMLPEAINAK
+261 GWSAPEALPENINAK
-276 GTTATQPHV
+276 ETTATQPHV
-285 VQNNGKEILY
+285 VQSNGKEILY
-295 FASNRTGG
+295 FASNRKDG
-303 RGGLD
+303 RGGMD
-308 LWYVERPMSA
+308 IWYAERPMSA
-318 AGNTFSTPI
+318 TSNVFSAPI
-327 NLGASINTLG
+327 NLGSSINTLG

-342 YFSVGEGTLYFASN
+342 YFSIGEGTLYFSSN

-368 SKGELSSWAPADN
+368 SKGELSNWAPADN

-387 SPADDYYFVK
+387 SPADDYYYIK

-413 GEKLST
+413 GEKLTT
-419 KDDDIFEVR
+419 KDDDIFEIK

-440 FAQESGEPLN
+440 FAQETGEPIN

-462 ESESILLNREFST
+462 ESESILLNREFNT

-502 TFLTDNPSGQPYG
+502 NFVTENPNGQPYG
-515 QPLMLAKLGG
+515 QPLMLVKLGG
-525 GSVVNNNPG
+525 GVVTTNPNTNNPNTNNPNTNNPNTNPP
-534 TGNPSNPNLGN
+534 TGNPNTNNPNTSNPNTN
-545 PNPGA
+545 PPI
-550 NPGKGNP
+550 GNP
-557 SSNPGSANP
+557 SA
-566 GTGTA
+566 
-571 NPGIPNPS
+571 
-579 GGVYTARGAGPAD
+579 GVYTAKGAGPAD

-603 EGEYYKIQLAALKT
+603 EGEYYKIQLAALKA
-617 YSPTDKRYLAIA
+617 YSPTDKRYTAMS
-629 ELGNLQTETILSKQ
+629 EFGNVQTETILSKQ

-653 TKEDA
+653 TKDDA
-658 KRALAAVKSKGF
+658 KRALAAVKRKGF

>member
-1 MLKKLFFLLLNI
+1 MLKKLVFLLLNF
-13 SLVYTLGAQGTNK
+13 SLLCTLSAQSAKK
-26 LMKQGEEAFTKGNYV
+26 LMKQGEEAYTKGNYV
-41 QAADFFERAWLKSKN
+41 QAADFFEKSWLKG
-56 KKQEAIFKA
+56 KKPEAIFKA
-65 GEAYYL
+65 GEAYYV
-71 LRNYRKAAETYA
+71 LRNYRKASEAYV

-110 KASKAFT
+110 KASKAFS
-117 DFRDTYSGEG
+117 DFRDGYTGEG
-127 KAVLEDIVQTEVQGC
+127 KAVIEDVVQTELQGC
-142 ELGKLLPS
+142 ELGKLLPA
-150 QAQQGIEVGH
+150 QAQQGIEVSH

-168 ENEFAPLPIDKG
+168 DNEFAPLPIDKG
-180 LLYFSSTIGNTARI
+180 LLYFSSTIGGTARI
-194 YRSSLADNTWGKGIT
+194 YRSSLADNAWGKGAT

-236 ICDASS
+236 ICDAASS
-242 NFSNQTTRCEIYV
+242 FNNNTTRCEIYV

-261 GWSAPEMLPEAINAK
+261 GWSAPEMLPESINAK

-303 RGGLD
+303 RGGMD
-308 LWYVERPMSA
+308 LWYVERPLSA
-318 AGNTFSTPI
+318 TGNAFASPI
-327 NLGASINTLG
+327 NLGPNINTMG

-342 YFSVGEGTLYFASN
+342 YFSAGEGTLYFSSN
-356 GQTSIGGFDIYS
+356 GQTSIGGFDIFT
-368 SKGELSSWAPADN
+368 SKGDLSTWAPADN

-387 SPADDYYFVK
+387 SPADDYYFIK

-413 GEKLST
+413 GEKLTT
-419 KDDDIFEVR
+419 KDDDIFEIKS
-428 NKLVV
+428 KLVV

-440 FAQESGEPLN
+440 FAQETGEPIN
-450 KYLLTLYEIRAD
+450 KYLLTLYEIRVD
-462 ESESILLNREFST
+462 ESESILLNREFNT

-502 TFLTDNPSGQPYG
+502 NFVTNNPSGQAYG
-515 QPLMLAKLGG
+515 QPLMLVKLGG
-525 GSVVNNNPG
+525 AVVNTNPG
-534 TGNPSNPNLGN
+534 GNPNNPNLGN
-545 PNPGA
+545 DPGF
-550 NPGKGNP
+550 GNP
-557 SSNPGSANP
+557 NNP
-566 GTGTA
+566 GTN
-571 NPGIPNPS
+571 NPGTNPPPNNFPNVNPS
-579 GGVYTARGAGPAD
+579 GGVYTAKGAGPAD

-603 EGEYYKIQLAALKT
+603 EGEYYKIQLAALKAF
-617 YSPTDKRYLAIA
+617 SPSDKRYTAMS
-629 ELGNLQTETILSKQ
+629 EFGNLQTETILSKQ

-653 TKEDA
+653 TKDDA
-658 KRALAAVKSKGF
+658 KRALAAVKRKGF

>member
-1 MLKKLFFLLLNI
+1 MLKKLVFLLLNF
-13 SLVYTLGAQGTNK
+13 SLLCTLSAQSAKK
-26 LMKQGEEAFTKGNYV
+26 LMKQGEEAYTKGNYV
-41 QAADFFERAWLKSKN
+41 QAADFFEKSWLKG
-56 KKQEAIFKA
+56 KKPEAIFKA
-65 GEAYYL
+65 GEAYYV
-71 LRNYRKAAETYA
+71 LRNYRKAAEAYV

-110 KASKAFT
+110 KASKAFS
-117 DFRDTYSGEG
+117 DFRDSYTGEG
-127 KAVLEDIVQTEVQGC
+127 KAVIEDVVQTELQGN
-142 ELGKLLPS
+142 ELGKLLPA
-150 QAQQGIEVGH
+150 QAQQGIEVTH

-168 ENEFAPLPIDKG
+168 DNEFAPLPIDKG
-180 LLYFSSTIGNTARI
+180 LLYFSSTIGGTARI
-194 YRSSLADNTWGKGIT
+194 YRSSLADNAWGKGAT

-236 ICDASS
+236 ICDAASS
-242 NFSNQTTRCEIYV
+242 FNNNTTRCEIYV
-255 IRKQAT
+255 IRKQAA
-261 GWSAPEMLPEAINAK
+261 GWSAPEMLPESINAK

-303 RGGLD
+303 RGGMD
-308 LWYVERPMSA
+308 LWYVERPLSA
-318 AGNTFSTPI
+318 TGNAFASPI
-327 NLGASINTLG
+327 NLGPNINTLG

-342 YFSVGEGTLYFASN
+342 YFSVGEGMLYFSSN

-368 SKGELSSWAPADN
+368 SRGDLSTWAPADN

-387 SPADDYYFVK
+387 SPADDYYYIK

-413 GEKLST
+413 GEKLTT
-419 KDDDIFEVR
+419 KDDDIFEIKS
-428 NKLVV
+428 KLVV

-440 FAQESGEPLN
+440 FAQETGEPIN
-450 KYLLTLYEIRAD
+450 KYLLTLYEIRTD
-462 ESESILLNREFST
+462 ESESILLNREFNT

-502 TFLTDNPSGQPYG
+502 NFVTNNPNGQAYG
-515 QPLMLAKLGG
+515 QPLMLVKLGG
-525 GSVVNNNPG
+525 AVVNTNPG
-534 TGNPSNPNLGN
+534 GNPNNPNLGN
-545 PNPGA
+545 DPGF
-550 NPGKGNP
+550 GNP
-557 SSNPGSANP
+557 NNP
-566 GTGTA
+566 GTN
-571 NPGIPNPS
+571 NPGTNPPPNNFPNANPS
-579 GGVYTARGAGPAD
+579 GGVYTAKGAGPAD

-603 EGEYYKIQLAALKT
+603 EGEYYKIQLAALKAF
-617 YSPTDKRYLAIA
+617 SPNDKRYTAMS
-629 ELGNLQTETILSKQ
+629 EFGNLQTETILSKQ

-653 TKEDA
+653 TKDDA
-658 KRALAAVKSKGF
+658 KRALAGVKRKGF

>member
-1 MLKKLFFLLLNI
+1 MLRKLVFVLLNF
-13 SLVYTLGAQGTNK
+13 SLICTLSAQSAKK

-41 QAADFFERAWLKSKN
+41 QAADFFEKSWQKG
-56 KKQEAIFKA
+56 KKPEAVFKA

-71 LRNYRKAAETYA
+71 LRNYRKAADAYV

-110 KASKAFT
+110 KASKAFS
-117 DFRDTYSGEG
+117 DFRDTYSGTG
-127 KAVLEDIVQTEVQGC
+127 KAAIEDIVQTELQGC
-142 ELGKLLPS
+142 ELGKLLPA
-150 QAQQGIEVGH
+150 QAQQGIEINH
-160 AGAGVNTS
+160 AGGGVNTS
-168 ENEFAPLPIDKG
+168 DNEFAPLPIDKG
-180 LLYFSSTIGNTARI
+180 LLYFSSTIGGTGRI
-194 YRSSLADNTWGKGIT
+194 YRSSLADNAWGKGTT

-236 ICDASS
+236 ICDAASVFD
-242 NFSNQTTRCEIYV
+242 NRTTRCEIYV

-261 GWSAPEMLPEAINAK
+261 GWSAPEALPENINAK
-276 GTTATQPHV
+276 ETTATQPHV
-285 VQNNGKEILY
+285 VQSNGKEILY
-295 FASNRTGG
+295 FASNRKDG
-303 RGGLD
+303 RGGMD
-308 LWYVERPMSA
+308 LWYAERPMSA
-318 AGNTFSTPI
+318 TSNVFSAPI
-327 NLGASINTLG
+327 NLGPSINTLG

-342 YFSVGEGTLYFASN
+342 YFNIGEGTLYFSSN

-368 SKGELSSWAPADN
+368 SKGELSNWAPADN

-387 SPADDYYFVK
+387 SPADDYYYIK

-413 GEKLST
+413 GEKLTT
-419 KDDDIFEVR
+419 KDDDIFEIK

-440 FAQESGEPLN
+440 FAQETGEPIN

-462 ESESILLNREFST
+462 ESESILLNREFNT

-502 TFLTDNPSGQPYG
+502 NFVTENPSGQPYG
-515 QPLMLAKLGG
+515 QPLMLVKLGG
-525 GSVVNNNPG
+525 GVVTTNPNPNNPNPNNPSTNPP
-534 TGNPSNPNLGN
+534 TGNPNPSNPNTSN
-545 PNPGA
+545 PNT
-550 NPGKGNP
+550 NPPISNPIGNP
-557 SSNPGSANP
+557 SA
-566 GTGTA
+566 
-571 NPGIPNPS
+571 
-579 GGVYTARGAGPAD
+579 GVYTAKGAGPAD

-603 EGEYYKIQLAALKT
+603 EGEYYKIQLAALKS
-617 YSPTDKRYLAIA
+617 YSPADKRYTAMS
-629 ELGNLQTETILSKQ
+629 EFGNLQTETILSKQ

-653 TKEDA
+653 TKDDA
-658 KRALAAVKSKGF
+658 KRALAAVKKKGF

-676 KYTNGE
+676 KYNNGE